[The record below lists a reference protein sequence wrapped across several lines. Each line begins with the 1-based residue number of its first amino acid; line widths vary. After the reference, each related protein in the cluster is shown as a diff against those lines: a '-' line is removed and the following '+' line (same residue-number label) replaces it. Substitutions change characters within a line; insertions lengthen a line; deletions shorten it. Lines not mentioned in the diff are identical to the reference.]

1 MKRTIIHDFDTITLE
16 GAIFVIDQL
25 EKALQGNASSQSEK
39 DYHVPRGFR
48 LTDEFGR
55 SFQIAQA
62 IWRDYHATI
71 ERSSTESFALEFLRD
86 ALGYADIA
94 HCDPPELG
102 GRIYPIR
109 RYASPAV
116 PLVIVP
122 GDLTLDTPDELF
134 AVQGSG
140 ARRKSGTQ
148 MLQEYL
154 NAGGA
159 GWGIALNRI
168 TLRLLRASR
177 SLVRP
182 AWLEFDIAEIL
193 SNQRY
198 PDYCAFYRIMHAS
211 RAPRIWQKW
220 WEEGAEQGVRVREG
234 LRKGVTKAL
243 QIFGSGFLS
252 GSGEGNARL
261 RTALE
266 QGELSK
272 EAFFSELLRLV
283 YRLLF
288 IFTAEERGILHASPN
303 SELHEA
309 KDLYARGYSCARLKE
324 YALRRAGWNSHV
336 DLWEGL
342 KVIFRALAQGEPALD
357 LPALGGLF
365 APDQCPHLDACTLTN
380 RALLEAML
388 YLRWTVSGDK
398 RVPVD
403 YRNMGP
409 EELGSVYESLLELVP
424 SVDCAGRSFSFIGLD
439 EEGSTAGNARKT
451 TGSYYTPEVLVHE
464 LIRSALDPVIEAHL
478 AKHPQD
484 PEKALLQITVCDP
497 ACGSG
502 HFLLAAGR
510 RLAEQLAV
518 VRSEDGSVTPEQ
530 YRHALREIVA
540 NCLYGVDYNPMAV
553 ELARTA
559 LWLEGFEPGKPLSF
573 LDHHIR
579 CGNSLVGV
587 FNLEV
592 LQKGIPSAAYSPLTG
607 DDPEYARKLKKRNQT
622 ELVELKKGQA
632 ELFESVVERAEA
644 ALTQLH
650 WCLETIGSE
659 TLGDIEAKRQ
669 AFLKLTGSREYR
681 AARAACDIWAAAFFA
696 PKQANVPVPTSA
708 DVARAVRS
716 EDAYEFSAGVAEY
729 AARLSQ
735 RHRFFHWKLEFP
747 EVFARG
753 GFDCVLGNPP
763 WERIKLQEEEFFAVR
778 APAIANARNKSERGR
793 LIEAL
798 SKGNELERLL
808 YAEFHEARRFAEAVS
823 LFVHCPGE
831 EGGRYPL
838 TGIGD
843 VNMYALFAELFLHLH
858 RVEYGRAGFI
868 VPSGIASD
876 NSTKDYFAHIATK
889 GRLVSLFD
897 FENRAGIFP
906 AVDSRMKF
914 CLMTIGA
921 SSQAQF
927 AFFLHDVKELEDQ
940 RQRFVLTP
948 LDFEHLNP
956 NTRTCPIFRSAKDAE
971 LTRAIYERVPV
982 LWQEK
987 REGQPERNPWG
998 IAFSRMIDM
1007 ANDSGLFHTSP
1018 GPGLVPLYEAKLI
1031 HQFDH
1036 RFATFDPALA
1046 KGTGDSE
1053 TEGTRET
1060 TDAEKADPTFA
1071 IRPRYWVDRREVI
1084 ARLADAPASVIKAWH
1099 PNDAA
1104 DLRAALEAPGIEPE
1118 LAKLAHAANL
1128 FDAVGQA
1135 LERRCPKWLMGWRN
1149 ITNATNETTIVIDV
1163 FPAYGIGNSL
1173 PLILFPNNISAKQ
1186 ASLFLGNQIS
1196 LVQNFIARNKI
1207 GGTNFNFFY
1216 MKQLP
1221 ILPPEAYTPEDIAF
1235 IAPRVFE
1242 LTWTAYDIA
1251 GWAEDLWNSMDAH
1264 ERALVLGAHRTNQR
1278 AARNMQQ
1285 PYAFIEPEFM
1295 PSPNDPL
1302 LETSFDTTVLPPF
1315 VFLHER
1321 RACIRAE
1328 LDAYYARLYGL
1339 SRDDLRYILDPQDL
1353 MGPDYPSETFRVLKE
1368 KEIARFG
1375 EYRTRRLV
1383 LEAWD
1388 RLVQE
1393 KP

>member
-1 MKRTIIHDFDTITLE
+1 MKQMTIASFETIRME
-16 GAIFVIDQL
+16 GAVFVVDQL
-25 EKALQGNASSQSEK
+25 EKALAGQASSQSDK

-48 LTDEFGR
+48 LTDEMGR
-55 SFQIAQA
+55 SFRIAQNT
-62 IWRDYHATI
+62 WK
-71 ERSSTESFALEFLRD
+71 ELSTKPDHSANMRLAEELLKD
-86 ALGYADIA
+86 ALGYVSLA
-94 HCDPPELG
+94 HCEKPSIG
-102 GRIYPIR
+102 GKWYPIHWLA
-109 RYASPAV
+109 ASRV
-116 PLVIVP
+116 PLVVTP
-122 GDLTLDTPDELF
+122 RGVDPDTADECF
-134 AVQGSG
+134 PIEGSG
-140 ARRKSGTQ
+140 TRRKSATQ

-159 GWGIALNRI
+159 EWGIVI
-168 TLRLLRASR
+168 SDTSLRLLRASR

-182 AWLEFDIAEIL
+182 AWLEFDLATMLGGE
-193 SNQRY
+193 RY
-198 PDYCAFYRIMHAS
+198 PDYCAFYRVMHAS
-211 RAPRIWQKW
+211 RAPGIWQKW
-220 WEEGAEQGVRVREG
+220 WEEGVEQGVRVREG

-288 IFTAEERGILHASPN
+288 VFTAEERGILHASPN

-342 KVIFRALAQGEPALD
+342 KVVFRALAQGESALD

-510 RLAEQLAV
+510 RLAERLAV

-607 DDPEYARKLKKRNQT
+607 DDLEYARKLKKRNQT
-622 ELVELKKGQA
+622 ELEELKKGQA

-650 WCLETIGSE
+650 WRLEAIGSE

-763 WERIKLQEEEFFAVR
+763 WEVSQLKEEEFFASKDET
-778 APAIANARNKSERGR
+778 IAGLKGENRKRSINVLEKQNPLLWKEYQDAKRFF
-793 LIEAL
+793 EA
-798 SKGNELERLL
+798 SNCF
-808 YAEFHEARRFAEAVS
+808 YAEAERFQ
-823 LFVHCPGE
+823 
-831 EGGRYPL
+831 L
-838 TGIGD
+838 TAHGKI
-843 VNMYALFAELFLHLH
+843 NLYALFAELFLHLH
-858 RVEYGRAGFI
+858 RGEHGRAGFI

-876 NSTKDYFAHIATK
+876 DSTKDYFAHIATK

-897 FENRAGIFP
+897 FENRDAIFP
-906 AVDSRMKF
+906 GVHRSYKF
-914 CLMTIGA
+914 CLMTLGSA
-921 SSQAQF
+921 SRAAF
-927 AFFLHDVKELEDQ
+927 AFFLHAVAELEDD
-940 RQRFVLTP
+940 RRRFVLTS
-948 LDFEHLNP
+948 LDFKHLNP

-998 IAFSRMIDM
+998 IFFKQGLFNMTSAS
-1007 ANDSGLFHTSP
+1007 ALFHTSP

-1046 KGTGDSE
+1046 KGTGNNE

-1084 ARLADAPASVIKAWH
+1084 ARLADAPASVIKAWRA
-1099 PNDAA
+1099 NDAA

-1149 ITNATNETTIVIDV
+1149 ICRSTDERTTIASVIPRAGV
-1163 FPAYGIGNSL
+1163 GHSL
-1173 PLILFPNNISAKQ
+1173 PLLIFPNGRKDCKIAALIANLCSFV
-1186 ASLFLGNQIS
+1186 LE
-1196 LVQNFIARNKI
+1196 FIARNKI
-1207 GGTNFNFFY
+1207 GGTNLTFFI

-1221 ILPPEAYTPEDIAF
+1221 ILPPDAYTPEDIAF

-1242 LTWTAYDIA
+1242 LTWTAWDIA
-1251 GWAEDLWNSMDAH
+1251 GWAEDLWNSVDAH
-1264 ERALVLGAHRTNQR
+1264 ERALVLGAHRTNQHASR
-1278 AARNMQQ
+1278 SPQQ
-1285 PYAFIEPEFM
+1285 PYAFIEPAFL
-1295 PSPNDPL
+1295 PSPKDPL
-1302 LETSFDTTVLPPF
+1302 LERSWDTQVLLPF
-1315 VFLHER
+1315 VFLPER

-1368 KEIARFG
+1368 KEIAHYG

-1388 RLVQE
+1388 RLFKEQ
-1393 KP
+1393 P